1 MKLLFQSH
9 VFCVCVLGSEAKC
22 IYYSEKH
29 SEKVENT
36 SLEKAV
42 SYLQNSIRK
51 CQLALAS
58 GSYSFNSFELQWCQ
72 LKKYSQTEMVC

>member
-29 SEKVENT
+29 SEKLENT

-42 SYLQNSIRK
+42 SYL
-51 CQLALAS
+51 
-58 GSYSFNSFELQWCQ
+58 
-72 LKKYSQTEMVC
+72 